1 MHDHH
6 PHAHYHEDEHEHE
19 DSKPSQSKE
28 NCAACVFINTHA
40 NFKIQPTVIVSPTLY
55 YGTLSVGEA
64 ILIPSKLT
72 ANNKSRAPPIF
83 SI

>member
-6 PHAHYHEDEHEHE
+6 PHAYHHKDEHEDRE
-19 DSKPSQSKE
+19 PSQSEE
-28 NCAACVFINTHA
+28 NCAACVFINTHV
-40 NFKIQPTVIVSPTLY
+40 NFEIQPTVIASSTLY
-55 YGTLSVGEA
+55 YGTLLVGEA